1 MKEKKKIKRKKKE
14 CVLGFYNTRE
24 KKRKQNKGVSWSLS
38 WERKEEKTSDIWA
51 FRFPSFLFISFSLS
65 IKLPDT
71 EAQN

>member
-1 MKEKKKIKRKKKE
+1 MKEKKKIKKKKKRS
-14 CVLGFYNTRE
+14 VSWGFIIQEKRRE
-24 KKRKQNKGVSWSLS
+24 NKIKVSWSLS

-71 EAQN
+71 EARN